1 VPRVLALTHT
11 VVDGL
16 FWIFGIGLSIYLAAA
31 CFGFISN
38 SSEHYSNFIFGVV
51 GMSGFVTINGM
62 IDDRLSGSKSD
73 DRWFWLRFS
82 TAVIAT
88 LLALASSGYVRWHA
102 VRLETI
108 QPFFPPFD
116 FNVGLVFLGSI
127 LLLNWFHWG
136 GLLTIMIVASVIY
149 FFFGSHIP
157 YALLATPQYDP
168 EFVMNYMGL
177 GTNEGLFWFA
187 REAAD
192 SMWFLVLFA
201 GALFAIGSLRMVLE
215 VGKAAGNR
223 FVGGAA
229 FPAVIGSG
237 IVASIMGTAVAN
249 VVLTGRLTV
258 PMMKEKGYS
267 PAMAGAIEATA
278 GTAGQIM
285 PPVLGLAAFIIA
297 ALLNKPYVEIALAAL
312 IPGILYM
319 TGVAAAVLV
328 YARRNRLPML
338 NESIDTALIV
348 RLLPAFLISFCIVM
362 YMLISYYSPSLAGLI
377 GMVVA
382 LFLGL
387 FQGRDRLRL
396 RNLAPAFKDA
406 LAMAAVLS
414 LLLIAIGPL
423 GQAFLTT
430 NLANR
435 LGTVAILML
444 PDSQIVMLL
453 GAALLALV
461 LGLGLPTPVA
471 YIVTALALVPFLQQL
486 GVEPLMAHFFVFYFA
501 VYSALTPP
509 VAVASLAAAKIA
521 DADLNETTW
530 ESQKLM
536 LTTFVIPFAFVYY
549 PSLMSFPNLKWE
561 VLIPVVTC
569 LVLQWT
575 VAIACYGYFLRDQT
589 RPERWLWGGA
599 SLLGYAALCGGGLV
613 VNVVFGVAM
622 IALTIYTYL
631 TRENGPR
638 IAHAAVRA
646 SAPVRTT
653 AEEPQP
659 MAPGPGRF
667 E

>member
-1 VPRVLALTHT
+1 
-11 VVDGL
+11 
-16 FWIFGIGLSIYLAAA
+16 
-31 CFGFISN
+31 
-38 SSEHYSNFIFGVV
+38 
-51 GMSGFVTINGM
+51 
-62 IDDRLSGSKSD
+62 
-73 DRWFWLRFS
+73 
-82 TAVIAT
+82 
-88 LLALASSGYVRWHA
+88 

-116 FNVGLVFLGSI
+116 FNMGLLFLSSI

-136 GLLTIMIVASVIY
+136 TLLSIMIVASVLY
-149 FFFGSHIP
+149 FFYGDLIP
-157 YALLATPQYDP
+157 YPLLATPPYDP

-201 GALFAIGSLRMVLE
+201 GALIAIGSLRMVLE

-229 FPAVIGSG
+229 FPAIVGSG
-237 IVASIMGTAVAN
+237 VVASIMGTAVGT
-249 VVLTGRLTV
+249 VVLTGRLTIA
-258 PMMKEKGYS
+258 MMKEKGFS

-285 PPVLGLAAFIIA
+285 PPVLGLGAFIIA
-297 ALLNKPYVEIALAAL
+297 ALLNRPYVEIALAAL
-312 IPGILYM
+312 IPGLLYM
-319 TGVAAAVLV
+319 TGVTAGVLV

-338 NESIDTALIV
+338 SEAIDTALIL
-348 RLLPAFLISFCIVM
+348 RLLPAFLISFAIVM
-362 YMLISYYSPSLAGLI
+362 YMLVSYYSPSLAGLV
-377 GMVVA
+377 GMLVA
-382 LFLGL
+382 LALGL
-387 FQGRDRLRL
+387 LQGRDRVRWSQIV
-396 RNLAPAFKDA
+396 PAFKDA

-435 LGTVAILML
+435 LGTVAILFL
-444 PDSQIVMLL
+444 PDSQILMLI

-486 GVEPLMAHFFVFYFA
+486 GVQALMAHFFVFYFA

-549 PSLMSFPNLKWE
+549 PSLMSFPNLTWE
-561 VLIPVVTC
+561 VLIPIVTC

-575 VAIACYGYFLRDQT
+575 VAITCYGYFLRDQT
-589 RPERWLWGGA
+589 GFERALWGGI
-599 SLLGYAALCGGGLV
+599 SLLGYAALCGGG
-613 VNVVFGVAM
+613 VNTNAAFVALM
-622 IALTIYTYL
+622 ACMTAYVYL
-631 TRENGPR
+631 TRASGPR
-638 IAHAAVRA
+638 IVRAPIQHRSRVDAPARTAAVPRE
-646 SAPVRTT
+646 R
-653 AEEPQP
+653 
-659 MAPGPGRF
+659 RF

>member
-1 VPRVLALTHT
+1 VPRVLALTHK

-16 FWIFGIGLSIYLAAA
+16 FWIFGVGLSAYLAAA

-51 GMSGFVTINGM
+51 GMSGFVTINSI
-62 IDDRLSGSKSD
+62 IDQRLSGTEGKH
-73 DRWFWLRFS
+73 RWFWVRLPV
-82 TAVIAT
+82 ALVGT
-88 LLALASSGYVRWHA
+88 LLALLSAGYVRWHA

-116 FNVGLVFLGSI
+116 FNVGIVFLGSI

-149 FFFGSHIP
+149 FFFGSYIP
-157 YALLATPQYDP
+157 YHLLATPQYDP

-215 VGKAAGNR
+215 VGKAAGSR

-229 FPAVIGSG
+229 FPAIIGSG

-249 VVLTGRLTV
+249 VVLTGRLTI

-267 PAMAGAIEATA
+267 PSMAGAIEATA

-312 IPGILYM
+312 IPGLLYV
-319 TGVAAAVLV
+319 TGVVAGVLV
-328 YARRNRLPML
+328 YARRNRLPVL
-338 NESIDTALIV
+338 NESVDVALIL

-362 YMLISYYSPSLAGLI
+362 YMLISYYSPSLAGLV
-377 GMVVA
+377 GLLVA
-382 LFLGL
+382 LALGL
-387 FQGRDRLRL
+387 LQGRDRVRW
-396 RNLAPAFKDA
+396 RDIVPAFKDA
-406 LAMAAVLS
+406 LAMAAILS

-435 LGTVAILML
+435 LGTVAILLL
-444 PDSQIVMLL
+444 PDSQIMMLL

-486 GVEPLMAHFFVFYFA
+486 GVAGLMAHFFVFYFA

-521 DADLNETTW
+521 EADLNATTW

-561 VLIPVVTC
+561 ILIPVVTC

-575 VAIACYGYFLRDQT
+575 IAIACYGYFLRDQT
-589 RPERWLWGGA
+589 RLERWLWGGV
-599 SLLGYAALCGGGLV
+599 SLLGYAALCGGGLGM
-613 VNVVFGVAM
+613 NIAFGSLMVCLAV
-622 IALTIYTYL
+622 YVYL
-631 TRENGPR
+631 TRESGAR
-638 IAHAAVRA
+638 IAHR
-646 SAPVRTT
+646 SGSEPAPATT
-653 AEEPQP
+653 SRESLRPI
-659 MAPGPGRF
+659 APRQGRF